1 MPMRQLKWNR
11 QLALILLICSFFFS
25 ACSGL
30 TTRISKRER
39 DLNAKE
45 AGKLLSLLR
54 NQNLDLK
61 TFKGVGRITHIKDGK
76 KTLSNRIAWIGASPD
91 RFRTVLSSAS
101 GQPFLSFAGDAQW
114 FYFFDHSQTQFYKQ
128 RANSSIIKRAFSVTI
143 KLDDIVSILAGRIP
157 VHQHRSAVLIKD
169 RTSHK
174 APLMFSQRR
183 TDTVHSDPSKGD
195 KDGYVLVLKKGWVN
209 ICEKIYLYE
218 DKKNIRK
225 IEVFN
230 LDGALAYRAEFNK
243 MQNVNGY
250 EIPAVIV
257 FSNNEGSGFQLDV
270 ERYWPHV
277 HVSPSMFVLSPPE
290 P

>member
-1 MPMRQLKWNR
+1 MRQLQRNR
-11 QLALILLICSFFFS
+11 QLTLILLICSFFFS

-30 TTRISKRER
+30 STRVSKREKH
-39 DLNAKE
+39 LNALE
-45 AGKLLSLLR
+45 TGKLLSSLR

-76 KTLSNRIAWIGASPD
+76 KTLSNRIAWIGAAPD
-91 RFRTVLSSAS
+91 KFRTVLSSAS

-114 FYFFDHSQTQFYKQ
+114 FYFFDHGKIQFYKH
-128 RANSSIIKRAFSVTI
+128 RADSSIIKRAFSVSI

-157 VHQHRSAVLIKD
+157 IHQYRSAVLIKD
-169 RTSHK
+169 RFTRK
-174 APLMFSQRR
+174 APLMLPQGGGN
-183 TDTVHSDPSKGD
+183 TVRSGPSKGD
-195 KDGYVLVLKKGWVN
+195 KGGYILVLKRGWVN
-209 ICEKIYLYE
+209 IQEKIYFYA
-218 DKKNIRK
+218 DKINIRK

-230 LDGALAYRAEFNK
+230 LAGALAYRAEFDK

-250 EIPAVIV
+250 QVPAVII
-257 FSNNEGSGFQLDV
+257 FSNDEGSGFRLDV

-290 P
+290 S